1 MATPPS
7 RLQRQRNR
15 GGGGGNASGRAGPDE
30 RVDPTGNPDYRRTG
44 PKEVDVE
51 QYDKHGKFT
60 GFVRCTNTDCEAI
73 LALRDHYVFFKVK

>member
-1 MATPPS
+1 MATSPS
-7 RLQRQRNR
+7 GLQRPGNR
-15 GGGGGNASGRAGPDE
+15 GGGGGNAAGRAGADE
-30 RVDPTGNPDYRRTG
+30 RGNPTGNSDYQRTG

-73 LALRDHYVFFKVK
+73 LALRDHYDVFKVK